1 MEDLWEEV
9 GVKGDDGIG
18 GNVEEMVKKKK
29 KKKKDKNIKMNGKVE
44 ALDENDNDGQADV
57 IYEDEDDIEVMCEL
71 PPKKKKIKKD
81 QSKWIVND
89 ITEVTN
95 ESIKEETVESTVDN
109 DLTSEILPKK
119 KKKKKDKSKGKSE
132 EYVKTVGERRKS
144 KKLFTARR
152 EPALFPEV
160 ASEEFHGL
168 PMVVVTPQ
176 GRVTTSRGPSRT
188 GRVEEEEEGEADD
201 PLAMT
206 PEPTAIV
213 PDDSQ
218 ASDGDISQ
226 EEEGSEGDD
235 DPLVRREVKEV
246 KRVNKVKVKEVKA
259 LR

>member
-57 IYEDEDDIEVMCEL
+57 IYEDEDDIEVICEL

-81 QSKWIVND
+81 QSKGIVND

-95 ESIKEETVESTVDN
+95 ESIKVDTVESTVDN
-109 DLTSEILPKK
+109 DLTSEILPK

-176 GRVTTSRGPSRT
+176 GRVTTSRGPSRA
-188 GRVEEEEEGEADD
+188 GREEEDEGEEADD

-226 EEEGSEGDD
+226 EG
-235 DPLVRREVKEV
+235 
-246 KRVNKVKVKEVKA
+246 
-259 LR
+259 